1 LRTTNHRQLKLA
13 GWWPS
18 AIAPTFAGA
27 SDFWV
32 PAKAGTMAA
41 RQGRLQPASFS

>member
-1 LRTTNHRQLKLA
+1 M
-13 GWWPS
+13 
-18 AIAPTFAGA
+18 APASAGA

-41 RQGRLQPASFS
+41 RQGRLQPASFSCRRIAAVIRKIVS